1 MQDLAVPALTTLGL
15 LAVGGYLLGSIP
27 FGVLIT
33 RAAGAGDVRS
43 IGSGNIGATN
53 VLRTG
58 RKDLAFAT
66 LILDAGKGAVALL
79 VARALIPGEAGQVA
93 GAIAGGAAFLGHL
106 FPVWLGFKG
115 GKGVATFF
123 GLLIA
128 AWWPL
133 GLIAGATWILVA
145 LLFRVSSLSALVAS
159 AIAPA
164 LSLAPLPV
172 LDLPTPAP
180 ITTLAAF
187 TAVLIWIRHAAN
199 IGRLLSGKE
208 PRIGAKTA

>member
-33 RAAGAGDVRS
+33 RAAGTGDVRS

-58 RKDLAFAT
+58 RKDLALAT

-133 GLIAGATWILVA
+133 GLIAGASWILVA
-145 LLFRVSSLSALVAS
+145 VLFRISSLSALVAS
-159 AIAPA
+159 ALAPA

-172 LDLPTPAP
+172 LNLPTPAP

-187 TAVLIWIRHAAN
+187 TAVLIWVRHAAN
-199 IGRLLSGKE
+199 IGRLLAGKE
-208 PRIGAKTA
+208 PRIGARAA